1 MKSQALLLIA
11 ASLLVGCIIEI
22 DNPKDLWGDTGAPSD
37 MEDDEVGGLQFTLTP
52 DTLRL
57 GETAEIMV
65 RSTPVI
71 EFELVS
77 AVHALNGLE
86 IVDFKPVEGG
96 LLVLLAAPIDIGPGP
111 ATLMLEYADGGFD
124 VAKEAITIVDP
135 AAEAVEEDTGL
146 VEDEPSE

>member
-1 MKSQALLLIA
+1 MKSHALSLIA

-22 DNPKDLWGDTGAPSD
+22 DNPKDLWGDTGAPLD
-37 MEDDEVGGLQFTLTP
+37 MGDDEVGDLQFTLTP

-57 GETAEIMV
+57 GEKAEIMV
-65 RSTPVI
+65 KSTPVI

-86 IVDFKPVEGG
+86 VLDFKPVEDG
-96 LLVLLAAPIDIGPGP
+96 LLVLLAAPIDIAPGP
-111 ATLMLEYADGGFD
+111 ATLMLEYVDGSLAM
-124 VAKEAITIVDP
+124 AKEAITVVDP
-135 AAEAVEEDTGL
+135 SAEAVEEDTGL